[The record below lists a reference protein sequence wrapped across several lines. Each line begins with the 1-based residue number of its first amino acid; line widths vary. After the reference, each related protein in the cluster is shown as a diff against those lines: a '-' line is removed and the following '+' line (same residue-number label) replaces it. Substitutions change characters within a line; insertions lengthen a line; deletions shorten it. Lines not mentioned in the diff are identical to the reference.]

1 MRCIVFCFQAREPE
15 KIERESVSWKRKI
28 VRDNELTTNVKLS
41 PSSHFLLCLFNWI
54 QLPPFPNQNQVF
66 VQPDLRL
73 YRILAVANRRQGTK
87 RNSVEDLH
95 PNKIKRSMK
104 SISQMRKTRTIT
116 RSRFPELLKCD
127 ELTTSPYSNCHLHS
141 RFILDDGSQIGWQN
155 GGLLRSG
162 ERGKNSSVCLL
173 NQVGSAVA
181 GRRVKSQSSRLNT
194 IMQEGGTVLS
204 R

>member
-1 MRCIVFCFQAREPE
+1 
-15 KIERESVSWKRKI
+15 
-28 VRDNELTTNVKLS
+28 
-41 PSSHFLLCLFNWI
+41 
-54 QLPPFPNQNQVF
+54 
-66 VQPDLRL
+66 
-73 YRILAVANRRQGTK
+73 
-87 RNSVEDLH
+87 
-95 PNKIKRSMK
+95 MK

-127 ELTTSPYSNCHLHS
+127 ELTTSPFSNCHLHS

-204 R
+204 RWAINWSSCRGEVTKQKSCSNSISLPIEDTPSGRGRAQEAGHRFSPPPFCL